1 MNRIYQRSQLKKKY
15 FFLTVVMLVMLQLSP
30 VPAWADT
37 GEAVIITEEE
47 RNSRLKGA
55 CVLAGISVSLPE
67 GEKDFKDLT
76 LYFYNEA
83 EGAFYEAGLKDVEE
97 KSYALSLPPGT
108 YRLDNT
114 FTQYD
119 GFFNY
124 NYTSHLNVES
134 FTVGL
139 DGIEGGEKLHVS
151 IEGHFITQYENHL
164 AVSFKNPSH
173 FPGTVKLTLSGET
186 DLENPTKE
194 TYELVL
200 KDGDTSASVL
210 MKAGTY
216 RMKAVLEGEGMEG
229 DVSAWGITYET
240 GDIRIKHHE
249 DTKTEVSVFKKEPE
263 EDKAQEDGEGDK
275 FIPIGMLEFLPF
287 LIAFMCLGVKKFLT
301 VRKRKRI

>member
-1 MNRIYQRSQLKKKY
+1 MHQEERKRNY
-15 FFLTVVMLVMLQLSP
+15 FFLMVCFIFLFFPL
-30 VPAWADT
+30 PARADT
-37 GEAVIITEEE
+37 GEVIIITEEE

-83 EGAFYEAGLKDVEE
+83 EGVFYETKLKDVEE
-97 KSYALSLPPGT
+97 KSYSFCLPPGT
-108 YRLDNT
+108 YRLDHT

-119 GFFNY
+119 GFYNY

-134 FTVGL
+134 FALCPG
-139 DGIEGGEKLHVS
+139 GIEGGEELLLS
-151 IEGHFITQYENHL
+151 IEGHFITQYEKCL
-164 AVSFKNPSH
+164 AIAFKNPSH
-173 FPGTVKLTLSGET
+173 FPGKVKLTLSGET

-210 MKAGTY
+210 MKAGMY

-249 DTKTEVSVFKKEPE
+249 DTKTEVSVFQKEPE

-275 FIPIGMLEFLPF
+275 FIPFGMLEFLPF